1 VTAIVVERMPDTEAA
16 IVAAIVANL
25 GDLGTV
31 QAYGE
36 EIPSH
41 GRSRAD
47 VAALVGNDLVLIEAK
62 RTAWQRAISQA
73 AMNRLCCD
81 RSYSALWSG
90 RATPAVLAEAS
101 RLGVG
106 VLTVHDGALEVA
118 LEAEPRE
125 PNAAV
130 RGAIIERIRGT
141 SG

>member
-1 VTAIVVERMPDTEAA
+1 MTAIIVERMPETEAA

-25 GDLGTV
+25 ADLGSV
-31 QAYGE
+31 QAFGE
-36 EIPSH
+36 EVPSH

-47 VAALVGNDLVLIEAK
+47 VAALVEGDLVLIEAK

-81 RSYSALWSG
+81 RSFIALWSG

-106 VLTVHDGALEVA
+106 VLTVHHGGLDVA
-118 LEAEPRE
+118 LQAERRE

-130 RGAIIERIRGT
+130 RRAIIERIQGAAE
-141 SG
+141 